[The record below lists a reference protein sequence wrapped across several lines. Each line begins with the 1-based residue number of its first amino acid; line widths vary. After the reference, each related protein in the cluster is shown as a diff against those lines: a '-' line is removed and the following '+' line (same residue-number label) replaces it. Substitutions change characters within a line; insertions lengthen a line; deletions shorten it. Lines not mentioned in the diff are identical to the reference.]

1 MIEGRLLTAVALLAN
16 VISLFRF
23 WELRVLEKVRLS
35 LYLLSIMYLRR
46 ISDLR
51 MQGSALRRPRMFK
64 QLCGTNNLSSVILA
78 TTHWKNAE
86 GVGIPEEV
94 GIARIKKL
102 RKTTDFWGGISRMGR
117 HSCLA

>member
-35 LYLLSIMYLRR
+35 LYLLSITYLHR

-51 MQGSALRRPRMFK
+51 MQGSALRRLRMFK

-86 GVGIPEEV
+86 GVGILEI
-94 GIARIKKL
+94 GITRIKKL

-117 HSCLA
+117 YSCQA